1 MTFKQI
7 IRQVAKELD
16 LPEDLVRNTYKSYWK
31 VIKQIIESRQIKSE
45 SNQILSQEEFGNNVV
60 NINIPS
66 IGKLYVTLDRYK
78 RMKKMQEYK
87 IQFKQDKYV
96 THKEGV
102 KTYGK
107 RSN

>member
-31 VIKQIIESRQIKSE
+31 VIKQIIESRQIRDE
-45 SNQILSQEEFGNNVV
+45 SNEILSQEEFDNNVV

-66 IGKLYVTLDRYK
+66 IGKLNCTY
-78 RMKKMQEYK
+78 
-87 IQFKQDKYV
+87 DKYQKV
-96 THKEGV
+96 LTKFNLINNIKRREDV
-102 KTYGK
+102 KD
-107 RSN
+107 

>member
-31 VIKQIIESRQIKSE
+31 VIRQIIESNNIKYSKD
-45 SNQILSQEEFGNNVV
+45 SILTANEFNSKQM

-66 IGKLYVTLDRYK
+66 IGKLNCTY
-78 RMKKMQEYK
+78 
-87 IQFKQDKYV
+87 DKYQ
-96 THKEGV
+96 
-102 KTYGK
+102 KTIARFNLINKIK
-107 RSN
+107 RRENAKN

>member
-7 IRQVAKELD
+7 IKQVAKELD

-45 SNQILSQEEFGNNVV
+45 NNEILSQEEFDNNVV

-66 IGKLYVTLDRYK
+66 IGKLNCTY
-78 RMKKMQEYK
+78 
-87 IQFKQDKYV
+87 DKYQKV
-96 THKEGV
+96 LTKFNLINNIKRREDV
-102 KTYGK
+102 KD
-107 RSN
+107 

>member
-7 IRQVAKELD
+7 ISQVAKELD

-45 SNQILSQEEFGNNVV
+45 SNEILSQEEFNNNAV

-66 IGKLYVTLDRYK
+66 IGKLNCTY
-78 RMKKMQEYK
+78 
-87 IQFKQDKYV
+87 DKYQKV
-96 THKEGV
+96 LTKFNLINNIKRREDV
-102 KTYGK
+102 KD
-107 RSN
+107 